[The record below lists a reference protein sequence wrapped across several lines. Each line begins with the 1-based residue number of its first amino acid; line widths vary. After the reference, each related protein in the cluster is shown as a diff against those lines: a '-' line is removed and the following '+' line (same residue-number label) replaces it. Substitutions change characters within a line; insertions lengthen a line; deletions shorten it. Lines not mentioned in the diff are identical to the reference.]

1 MTSSFHDD
9 VISRW
14 VLCNPD
20 YQLQVQR
27 EWFELVCVFC
37 GRRYGQVPI
46 TFLIGFYVSEV
57 VRRYWDQFMSLPFT
71 DRLALKLVTFVPGKD
86 TFPRHLRRAV
96 MRYVNLSIVLVFRLV
111 STKVHSRFPDY
122 ESLVEAKLL
131 LPHEADRLRRAE
143 RQTPHDFTWTPILW
157 SLKLLERAR

>member
-1 MTSSFHDD
+1 MAGTFKHACTAVIKRQDLKRRADQGNFGCNKKKNSFNAYLTPSFHD
-9 VISRW
+9 IIYRW

-20 YQLQVQR
+20 YQLQQQR

-111 STKVHSRFPDY
+111 STKVHSR
-122 ESLVEAKLL
+122 
-131 LPHEADRLRRAE
+131 
-143 RQTPHDFTWTPILW
+143 
-157 SLKLLERAR
+157 

>member
-1 MTSSFHDD
+1 M
-9 VISRW
+9 
-14 VLCNPD
+14 
-20 YQLQVQR
+20 
-27 EWFELVCVFC
+27 VCVFC

-111 STKVHSRFPDY
+111 STKVHSRYFILPY
-122 ESLVEAKLL
+122 PKLCQL
-131 LPHEADRLRRAE
+131 LRFEIENIFMLQVP
-143 RQTPHDFTWTPILW
+143 
-157 SLKLLERAR
+157 